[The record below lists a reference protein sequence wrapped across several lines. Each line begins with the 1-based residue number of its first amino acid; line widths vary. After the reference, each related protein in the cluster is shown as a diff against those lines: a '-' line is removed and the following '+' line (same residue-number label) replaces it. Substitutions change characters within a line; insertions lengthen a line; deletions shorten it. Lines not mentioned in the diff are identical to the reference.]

1 MIRQVILSLL
11 FVFVPIMSSAQNISL
26 DPNMED
32 IIRTRLQIKVA
43 LKLNHLNRLT
53 ALNVD
58 KRTLKT
64 FSGLEVARNLVS
76 LRITNCQIEDFNSIS
91 VLVNLKELH
100 IRNCRI
106 KDISA
111 LSNMSNLSN
120 LSLANNEIEDLT
132 PLYKCSELTWL
143 DIRHNMIN
151 SLSALTTLN
160 KLVCLDIRGNPLGS
174 RLVKDEIR
182 SIRIDNPNVDIY
194 LGPDSDVIDPNE
206 IQKRLS
212 AKAAIA
218 DFALFA
224 KWHYVYHYPDLPVV
238 SPEVLDAFSLLRS
251 TGDKEYL
258 ADVTV
263 LLMRYATDI
272 MASIHTGKILNTRAP
287 HPFVAEFLRV
297 VPRHE
302 LIGDELT
309 TTAIVRWVNKNRS
322 TLPPSIVLD
331 VHIRKYLQL
340 QTKLKQRWFEELRK
354 KNGDNKSVEKSI
366 K

>member
-1 MIRQVILSLL
+1 MLSRVILSFL
-11 FVFVPIMSSAQNISL
+11 FVFVPVVSNAQNMPL
-26 DPNMED
+26 DLNLQD
-32 IIRTRLQIKVA
+32 IIRTRLQIKDA
-43 LKLNHLNRLT
+43 LTYNHLDRLT

-58 KRTLKT
+58 QRKIKT
-64 FSGLEVARNLVS
+64 FSGLEKACNLIS

-91 VLVNLKELH
+91 ALVNLKELH
-100 IRNCRI
+100 VRNCRI

-111 LSNMSNLSN
+111 LSNLSNLSN

-160 KLVCLDIRGNPLGS
+160 KLVRLDIRGNPLGS

-224 KWHYVYHYPDLPVV
+224 KWHSVYHYPNLPVV

-251 TGDKEYL
+251 TADREYL

-263 LLMRYATDI
+263 LLMRYATEI
-272 MASIHTGKILNTRAP
+272 MTSIHTGKILNTKKQ
-287 HPFVAEFLRV
+287 HPFVSEFLSV

-309 TTAIVRWVNKNRS
+309 TTAIVRWVNKNRGK
-322 TLPPSIVLD
+322 LPPSVVLD
-331 VHIRKYLQL
+331 VHIREYQQL
-340 QTKLKQRWFEELRK
+340 QTKLKQRWFKELQIDR
-354 KNGDNKSVEKSI
+354 NNRDSH
-366 K
+366 

>member
-1 MIRQVILSLL
+1 MLSRVILSLL
-11 FVFVPIMSSAQNISL
+11 FVFVSGISNAKNMPL
-26 DPNMED
+26 DPSLQD
-32 IIRTRLQIKVA
+32 IIRNRLKIKDP
-43 LKLNHLNRLT
+43 LTSTQLYQLT

-58 KRTLKT
+58 QQMLKT
-64 FSGLEVARNLVS
+64 FSGLEKACNLIS
-76 LRITNCQIEDFNSIS
+76 LRITNCQIEDFNSIGD
-91 VLVNLKELH
+91 LANLKELH

-111 LSNMSNLSN
+111 LSNLSNLSN
-120 LSLANNEIEDLT
+120 LSLTNNEIKDLT

-160 KLVCLDIRGNPLGS
+160 KLVCLDIRGNPLGG
-174 RLVKDEIR
+174 RLVKGEIG
-182 SIRIDNPNVDIY
+182 SIRRDNPNVDIC
-194 LGPDSDVIDPNE
+194 LGPDSNIIDPNE

-224 KWHYVYHYPDLPVV
+224 KWHSDYHYPNLPIVF
-238 SPEVLDAFSLLRS
+238 PEVLDALSLLRS
-251 TGDKEYL
+251 TGDREYL
-258 ADVTV
+258 TDVTV

-287 HPFVAEFLRV
+287 HPFVAEFLSV

-302 LIGDELT
+302 LVGDE
-309 TTAIVRWVNKNRS
+309 K
-322 TLPPSIVLD
+322 
-331 VHIRKYLQL
+331 
-340 QTKLKQRWFEELRK
+340 
-354 KNGDNKSVEKSI
+354 
-366 K
+366 